1 MQKCVVVLAIALVA
15 AFVCVDVAHHPA
27 AYVRLGTQRLGPGP
41 GEWLVEAPEVH
52 DLRAADL
59 VAAGDRHARELA
71 SRDCLVVAK
80 DGVIVHE
87 RYHNGADANS
97 LHFVDGAGKTATA
110 LLVGA
115 LVKSHGLDLDEPLA
129 RYGVEAPELAGQLY
143 DVEWAPDAW
152 SKVTTRHLLARV
164 TGAPAASPGAD
175 AVPGASFDRPR
186 LYRGASS
193 NASSRTSS
201 RSSPASRRR
210 DGRASDSANHSAPP
224 TSSSEAFGWAK
235 RRTEEVVRGEE
246 RKRRRLESAARRHPD
261 RRHPP
266 RRRGRADGHLPR
278 RREARAARRQPRRVA
293 HRSRRRRLLSRRLV
307 RGPDAHT
314 RVPEG

>member
-1 MQKCVVVLAIALVA
+1 MSDRCLKMQKCVVVLAIALVA

-59 VAAGDRHARELA
+59 NAAGDRHARELA

-115 LVKSHGLDLDEPLA
+115 LVKSHGLDPVS
-129 RYGVEAPELAGQLY
+129 Y
-143 DVEWAPDAW
+143 
-152 SKVTTRHLLARV
+152 THL
-164 TGAPAASPGAD
+164 
-175 AVPGASFDRPR
+175 
-186 LYRGASS
+186 
-193 NASSRTSS
+193 
-201 RSSPASRRR
+201 
-210 DGRASDSANHSAPP
+210 RAHE
-224 TSSSEAFGWAK
+224 T
-235 RRTEEVVRGEE
+235 
-246 RKRRRLESAARRHPD
+246 
-261 RRHPP
+261 
-266 RRRGRADGHLPR
+266 
-278 RREARAARRQPRRVA
+278 
-293 HRSRRRRLLSRRLV
+293 
-307 RGPDAHT
+307 
-314 RVPEG
+314 

>member
-1 MQKCVVVLAIALVA
+1 MSDRCLKTHSRCVVVFALALVA
-15 AFVCVDVAHHPA
+15 AFVCVDVARHPA

-87 RYHNGADANS
+87 RYHNGATADS

-143 DVEWAPDAW
+143 DVEWDSDAW

-164 TGAPAASPGAD
+164 TGGRLQVAMCCAP
-175 AVPGASFDRPR
+175 
-186 LYRGASS
+186 
-193 NASSRTSS
+193 
-201 RSSPASRRR
+201 
-210 DGRASDSANHSAPP
+210 
-224 TSSSEAFGWAK
+224 
-235 RRTEEVVRGEE
+235 
-246 RKRRRLESAARRHPD
+246 
-261 RRHPP
+261 
-266 RRRGRADGHLPR
+266 
-278 RREARAARRQPRRVA
+278 
-293 HRSRRRRLLSRRLV
+293 
-307 RGPDAHT
+307 T
-314 RVPEG
+314 RVDHIVS